1 MQVVGENK
9 NGASDR
15 AQDFLE
21 LFFPIHYTLGMALE
35 DALRIDVLSRKQ
47 VAILW
52 LIRCESEGAHSM
64 RRKDVQRL
72 LTEWFEI
79 SSPSVS
85 KALRSMSR
93 PPLDLVRILENPR
106 SGREKQVALTAKG
119 EQFLS
124 AMTERGRGFFAP
136 IITELSDKEAG
147 EGLRF
152 LQNITAILERSLAR
166 RPRKRLG
173 RPSTQQSARFLK
185 RATKQPRITKQPPC
199 D

>member
-1 MQVVGENK
+1 MLEVGENK
-9 NGASDR
+9 NGGSDK
-15 AQDFLE
+15 AAAFLE

-52 LIRCESEGAHSM
+52 LIRCESDGARSM
-64 RRKDVQRL
+64 RRKDIQRL

-93 PPLDLVRILENPR
+93 PPLDLVRILEDPR
-106 SGREKQVALTAKG
+106 SGREKQVVLTAKG

-124 AMTERGRGFFAP
+124 AMTERGRAFFAP
-136 IITELSDKEAG
+136 IITELSGKEAG

-152 LQNITAILERSLAR
+152 LQNVTAILEGSLQRSRSPLPAR
-166 RPRKRLG
+166 APLSRSKRRASQREGLL
-173 RPSTQQSARFLK
+173 SA
-185 RATKQPRITKQPPC
+185 

>member
-1 MQVVGENK
+1 
-9 NGASDR
+9 
-15 AQDFLE
+15 
-21 LFFPIHYTLGMALE
+21 MALE
-35 DALRIDVLSRKQ
+35 DALRIDILSRKQ

-52 LIRCESEGAHSM
+52 LIRCESAGAQSM

-93 PPLDLVRILENPR
+93 PPLDLLRIFEDPR
-106 SGREKQVALTAKG
+106 SGREKQVELTAKG
-119 EQFLS
+119 EQVLA
-124 AMTERGRGFFAP
+124 AMTDRGRAFFTP
-136 IITELSDKEAG
+136 IITELSAKDAD

-152 LQNITAILERSLAR
+152 LQNITATLERWLQRIRPPMPGRAPVTLSRSKR
-166 RPRKRLG
+166 RG
-173 RPSTQQSARFLK
+173 SQRPNHLSA
-185 RATKQPRITKQPPC
+185 

>member
-1 MQVVGENK
+1 MLEITENK
-9 NGASDR
+9 NGANDR

-35 DALRIDVLSRKQ
+35 DELRVGALSRKQ

-52 LIRCESEGAHSM
+52 LIRCESAGARSM
-64 RRKDVQRL
+64 RRKDIQRL

-93 PPLDLVRILENPR
+93 PPLSLVRVLEDPR

-124 AMTERGRGFFAP
+124 AMTERGRAFFAP
-136 IITELSDKEAG
+136 IITELSAKEAD

-152 LQNITAILERSLAR
+152 LQNVTAILERSL
-166 RPRKRLG
+166 
-173 RPSTQQSARFLK
+173 QSSRSPAPA
-185 RATKQPRITKQPPC
+185 RATGASSRSKRRTSRRSSPLFA

>member
-1 MQVVGENK
+1 MQETSENK

-15 AQDFLE
+15 SQDFLD

-35 DALRIDVLSRKQ
+35 DALRIDVLSRKH

-64 RRKDVQRL
+64 RRKDIQRL

-93 PPLDLVRILENPR
+93 PPLDLVRILEDPR
-106 SGREKQVALTAKG
+106 SGREKQIALTAKG

-124 AMTERGRGFFAP
+124 AMTERGRAFFAP
-136 IITELSDKEAG
+136 IITELSGKEAG

-152 LQNITAILERSLAR
+152 LQNVTAILERSLAQE
-166 RPRKRLG
+166 PRKRLACA
-173 RPSTQQSARFLK
+173 STQQSARPIK
-185 RATKQPRITKQPPC
+185 RVAK
-199 D
+199 

>member
-1 MQVVGENK
+1 MQENGGNK
-9 NGASDR
+9 NSARGR

-52 LIRCESEGAHSM
+52 LIRCESENTRSM
-64 RRKDVQRL
+64 RRKDILRL
-72 LTEWFEI
+72 LSGWFEI

-93 PPLDLVRILENPR
+93 PPLDLVKILKDPR
-106 SGREKQVALTAKG
+106 SGREKRVALTAKG

-124 AMTERGRGFFAP
+124 AMTERGRAFFAP
-136 IITELSDKEAG
+136 IITELSAKEAG

-152 LQNITAILERSLAR
+152 LQNVTATLERSL
-166 RPRKRLG
+166 
-173 RPSTQQSARFLK
+173 QSSRSPAPA
-185 RATKQPRITKQPPC
+185 RATVASSLLIKRKTSRRQSLLSA

>member
-1 MQVVGENK
+1 MLEISENK
-9 NGASDR
+9 NGANDR

-52 LIRCESEGAHSM
+52 LIRCESVGARSM
-64 RRKDVQRL
+64 RRKDIQRL

-93 PPLDLVRILENPR
+93 PPLALVRILEDPR

-119 EQFLS
+119 EQLLS
-124 AMTERGRGFFAP
+124 AMTERGRAFLSP
-136 IITELSDKEAG
+136 IVTELSVREADQ
-147 EGLRF
+147 GLRF
-152 LQNITAILERSLAR
+152 LQNVTATLERSLQSSRSPAPARATGASSRRKRKTSR
-166 RPRKRLG
+166 RPSPL
-173 RPSTQQSARFLK
+173 SAH
-185 RATKQPRITKQPPC
+185 
-199 D
+199 

>member
-1 MQVVGENK
+1 MQEIGENK
-9 NGASDR
+9 NGASDK
-15 AQDFLE
+15 AAAFLE

-35 DALRIDVLSRKQ
+35 DTLRIDVLSRKQ

-52 LIRCESEGAHSM
+52 LIRCESAGARSM

-93 PPLDLVRILENPR
+93 PPLDLVRILEDPR

-124 AMTERGRGFFAP
+124 AMTERGRAFFSP
-136 IITELSDKEAG
+136 IVNELSAREADQ
-147 EGLRF
+147 GLRF
-152 LQNITAILERSLAR
+152 LQNVTAILERSLQRSRSPAPAR
-166 RPRKRLG
+166 TPVASSPSKR
-173 RPSTQQSARFLK
+173 RASQRQSLLSA
-185 RATKQPRITKQPPC
+185 

>member
-1 MQVVGENK
+1 MQGIGGTK
-9 NGASDR
+9 NGAKDR
-15 AQDFLE
+15 AGDFLE
-21 LFFPIHYTLGMALE
+21 LFYPIHYKLGMALE
-35 DALRIDVLSRKQ
+35 DALRVAALSRKQ

-52 LIRCESEGAHSM
+52 LIRCEGEGGRSI

-93 PPLDLVRILENPR
+93 PPLDLVRILEDPH
-106 SGREKQVALTAKG
+106 SGREKRLELTTKG
-119 EQFLS
+119 EQFIS
-124 AMTERGRGFFAP
+124 AMTERGRAFFSP
-136 IITELSDKEAG
+136 IITEMSTNEAE

-152 LQNITAILERSLAR
+152 LQNVTAILERSLQRIRPQVAKKASLASPKNR
-166 RPRKRLG
+166 RG
-173 RPSTQQSARFLK
+173 PSLREGFL
-185 RATKQPRITKQPPC
+185 AV

>member
-1 MQVVGENK
+1 MPGISQSK
-9 NGASDR
+9 NSARDR

-21 LFFPIHYTLGMALE
+21 LFFPIHYSLGMALE
-35 DALRIDVLSRKQ
+35 DALRIDVLRRKQ

-52 LIRCESEGAHSM
+52 LIRSESEGARSM
-64 RRKDVQRL
+64 RRKDIQRL

-93 PPLDLVRILENPR
+93 PPLDLVRILEDPR
-106 SGREKQVALTAKG
+106 SGREKQVALTTKG

-124 AMTERGRGFFAP
+124 AMTERGRAFFAP
-136 IITELSDKEAG
+136 IITELSAKEAD

-152 LQNITAILERSLAR
+152 LQNVTAILERSL
-166 RPRKRLG
+166 
-173 RPSTQQSARFLK
+173 QSSRSPAPA
-185 RATKQPRITKQPPC
+185 RATGAPSRSKRRTSRRSSPLFA

>member
-1 MQVVGENK
+1 MLEISENK
-9 NGASDR
+9 NGANER

-52 LIRCESEGAHSM
+52 LIRCESEGARSM
-64 RRKDVQRL
+64 RRKDIQRL

-85 KALRSMSR
+85 KALRAMSR
-93 PPLDLVRILENPR
+93 PPLSLVRVLEDPR
-106 SGREKQVALTAKG
+106 SGREKQVALTPKG

-124 AMTERGRGFFAP
+124 AMTERGRAFFAP
-136 IITELSDKEAG
+136 IITDLSVKEAG

-152 LQNITAILERSLAR
+152 LQNVTAILERSLQRSRSPAPARATGASSRSKRRTSR
-166 RPRKRLG
+166 RPSPLF
-173 RPSTQQSARFLK
+173 A
-185 RATKQPRITKQPPC
+185 

>member
-1 MQVVGENK
+1 MRDNGGNK
-9 NGASDR
+9 NSARDR

-35 DALRIDVLSRKQ
+35 DELRIDVLSRKQ

-52 LIRCESEGAHSM
+52 LIRCESEDTRSRSM
-64 RRKDVQRL
+64 RRKDILRL
-72 LTEWFEI
+72 LTGWFEI

-93 PPLDLVRILENPR
+93 PPLDLVRILKDPR
-106 SGREKQVALTAKG
+106 SGREKRVALTAKG

-124 AMTERGRGFFAP
+124 AMTERGRAFFAP
-136 IITELSDKEAG
+136 IVTELSTREANQ
-147 EGLRF
+147 GLRF
-152 LQNITAILERSLAR
+152 LQNVTATLERSLRSSGSPA
-166 RPRKRLG
+166 P
-173 RPSTQQSARFLK
+173 A
-185 RATKQPRITKQPPC
+185 RATVASSLSKLKSWQRQSLLSA

>member
-1 MQVVGENK
+1 MLEISENK
-9 NGASDR
+9 NGANER

-52 LIRCESEGAHSM
+52 LIRCESEGARSM
-64 RRKDVQRL
+64 RRKDIQRL

-85 KALRSMSR
+85 KALRAMSR
-93 PPLDLVRILENPR
+93 PPLSLVRVLEDPR
-106 SGREKQVALTAKG
+106 SGREKQVALTPKG

-124 AMTERGRGFFAP
+124 AMTERGRAFFAP
-136 IITELSDKEAG
+136 IITDLSVKEAG

-152 LQNITAILERSLAR
+152 LQNVTAILERSLQRSRSPAPAHATGASSRSKRKTSR
-166 RPRKRLG
+166 RPSPLF
-173 RPSTQQSARFLK
+173 A
-185 RATKQPRITKQPPC
+185 

>member
-1 MQVVGENK
+1 MQEIRESK
-9 NGASDR
+9 NGARNR

-52 LIRCESEGAHSM
+52 LIRSESEGTRSM
-64 RRKDVQRL
+64 RRKDIQRL

-93 PPLDLVRILENPR
+93 PPLDLVRILEDPR

-119 EQFLS
+119 NQFLS
-124 AMTERGRGFFAP
+124 AMTECGRAFFSP
-136 IITELSDKEAG
+136 IVNELSAREADQ
-147 EGLRF
+147 GLRF
-152 LQNITAILERSLAR
+152 LQNVTATLERSLQRSRASV
-166 RPRKRLG
+166 P
-173 RPSTQQSARFLK
+173 A
-185 RATKQPRITKQPPC
+185 RATVASSRSKCRTSPPPQP

>member
-1 MQVVGENK
+1 MQEISENR

-15 AQDFLE
+15 AQNFLE

-52 LIRCESEGAHSM
+52 LIRCESKGTHSM
-64 RRKDVQRL
+64 RRKDIQRL

-93 PPLDLVRILENPR
+93 PPLSLVRVLEDPR
-106 SGREKQVALTAKG
+106 SGREKQVELTAKG
-119 EQFLS
+119 EQFLA
-124 AMTERGRGFFAP
+124 AMTERGRAFFAP
-136 IITELSDKEAG
+136 IITDLSVKEAG

-152 LQNITAILERSLAR
+152 LQNVTAILERSL
-166 RPRKRLG
+166 
-173 RPSTQQSARFLK
+173 QSSRSPAPA
-185 RATKQPRITKQPPC
+185 RATGASSRSKRRTSRRSSPLFA

>member
-1 MQVVGENK
+1 MSEISENK
-9 NGASDR
+9 NGANDR

-52 LIRCESEGAHSM
+52 LIRCESEGARSM
-64 RRKDVQRL
+64 RRKDIQRL
-72 LTEWFEI
+72 LTEWFEV

-93 PPLDLVRILENPR
+93 PPLSLVRVLEDPR
-106 SGREKQVALTAKG
+106 SGREKQVELTAKG
-119 EQFLS
+119 EQFLA
-124 AMTERGRGFFAP
+124 AMTERGRAFFAP
-136 IITELSDKEAG
+136 IITDLSVKEAG

-152 LQNITAILERSLAR
+152 LQNVTAILERSLQRSRSPAPAHATGASSRSKRKTSR
-166 RPRKRLG
+166 RPSPLF
-173 RPSTQQSARFLK
+173 A
-185 RATKQPRITKQPPC
+185 